1 MASCICIDAQC
12 GSIEPLGACATPKF
26 PVGSPQSGS
35 ISICN
40 SKDDLIGFGNFPVIM
55 TSGCRYVGSIERSDF
70 SNAWLFNFTSP
81 SSQLSSAVAVTPTTS
96 DPHCT
101 PFNVSWG
108 VGADGG
114 PFITV
119 RGETS
124 PPSGLTGG
132 VLGGTAYA
140 IALIGQAWVL
150 GSGTKGLVLFE
161 DGEDATFEDAQ
172 PAQFS
177 I

>member
-1 MASCICIDAQC
+1 MASCICEC
-12 GSIEPLGACATPKF
+12 GGVEALNACATPKVN
-26 PVGSPQSGS
+26 VGSTQSGS

-40 SKDDLIGFGNFPVIM
+40 SKDDGIGFGNFPVIM
-55 TSGCRYVGSIERSDF
+55 TSGCRYVGSIERSDT
-70 SNAWLFNFTSP
+70 SNAWLFNFTGAVTE
-81 SSQLSSAVAVTPTTS
+81 LGGAVAVFPTTP

-101 PFNVSWG
+101 PFIVSWG

-124 PPSGLTGG
+124 VTSPGSGI
-132 VLGGTAYA
+132 LGGTALA
-140 IALIGQAWVL
+140 VAVDSEAWVL
-150 GSGTKGLVLFE
+150 GTGTKGLMLFE
-161 DGEDATFEDAQ
+161 DAEDMTFEDAQ
-172 PAQFS
+172 QMQFS